1 MGYII
6 QRIETTEHY
15 HAAEE
20 VQRRA
25 WSILDD
31 TEVVPLHLLV
41 TAQKNG
47 GLVLGAFDEEGRM
60 IGFLFGFL
68 GRTEEG
74 KLKHCSHMM
83 GVVPEAQGRGVGY
96 ALKLRQ
102 RDFALSQGLD
112 LVTWTYDPLEGL
124 NAFLNIAKLG
134 VICQTYLRDVYGQLA
149 DGLNVGLSSDRFQV
163 EWWIRSR
170 RVEERLAQGG
180 RRLRLEEVLAE
191 GARLANTTERDP
203 SGLLRPVGW
212 ERSLTAETLL
222 VEIPA
227 RFQEIKAADMDL
239 AREWRAHTREVF
251 ERYFAAGYTVCEFIS
266 QVQGGQRRNFYLL
279 KRDFVVE

>member
-1 MGYII
+1 MSYSI
-6 QRIETTEHY
+6 QRLETLEHY

-31 TEVVPLHLLV
+31 TEVVPSHLLM

-74 KLKHCSHMM
+74 RLKHCSHMM
-83 GVVPEAQGRGVGY
+83 GVLPDVQGQGVGY
-96 ALKLRQ
+96 GLKLRQ
-102 RDFALSQGLD
+102 REFALSQGLD

-134 VICQTYLRDVYGQLA
+134 VISHTYLRDAYGQIA
-149 DGLNVGLSSDRFQV
+149 DELNVGLSSDRFRV

-180 RRLRLEEVLAE
+180 KRLRLE
-191 GARLANTTERDP
+191 GAYLANTTERDR
-203 SGLLRPVGW
+203 SGLLRPADW
-212 ERSLTAETLL
+212 DRSPTAEALL

-227 RFQEIKAADMDL
+227 RIQAIKAADMDL
-239 AREWRAHTREVF
+239 AQEWRAHTRQVF
-251 ERYFAAGYTVCEFIS
+251 ESYFAAGYTVCEFIS
-266 QVQGGQRRNFYLL
+266 QVQGDQRRNFYLL
-279 KRDFVVE
+279 RRDFVVE